1 MEEIRKIDLAFL
13 NRYYDSGRSNILVVY
28 GHRNVEQ
35 NSLLFKF
42 IENRRSVFYT
52 ARSVSSREQIKL
64 WEKELMETKSS
75 LSENPTYTEIFD
87 LAIGSAGRNPVIF
100 VIKNFE
106 YIIKS
111 SDGFMK
117 ELVSFVEKSG
127 KYRQI
132 LVLLVSSDVSWVENN
147 MVQTQAS
154 AAGRTAA
161 AVR

>member
-64 WEKELMETKSS
+64 WEKELMEK
-75 LSENPTYTEIFD
+75 
-87 LAIGSAGRNPVIF
+87 IGR
-100 VIKNFE
+100 
-106 YIIKS
+106 
-111 SDGFMK
+111 
-117 ELVSFVEKSG
+117 
-127 KYRQI
+127 
-132 LVLLVSSDVSWVENN
+132 
-147 MVQTQAS
+147 AS
-154 AAGRTAA
+154 CRER
-161 AVR
+161 V